1 MVTSTLLLA
10 RIPEPTFFAN
20 WSVNVSDL
28 AVLPDVDAPAAP
40 AAVRFVS
47 SGPEHCIA
55 RRADGIYADPEVL
68 GTTLV
73 AAVDGILRSNHYFT
87 GLDYPVLIKALYGHG
102 ADLPRDATGRV
113 AVRIA
118 DDIVPFT
125 PQRQALY
132 RSVRIA
138 DGQAEYYF
146 EPVFERNAEGGERLS
161 QLDADEFV
169 ADMWIKGIRFGAE
182 VDAIRRHIASGA
194 AGRYV
199 VARRL
204 DPRSGD
210 DARVE
215 EVTRELHRSDAPRQ
229 LANGKLDLMSFQN
242 RFPQVAAG
250 TRLLRKVPRTSGSPG
265 FDLNGI
271 PIAPEVAKD
280 LDLSAYAADGTA
292 VELAP
297 EGEFLVA
304 RQDGFLSVDPRSC
317 RIAITDKIVSR
328 DGVSARTTGN
338 LQLTG
343 DYEEFGEVQEQ
354 RIIEGE
360 GITVHGNVYGHVLS
374 RGGAVV
380 LHRNLVGGSARNQEG
395 DVRVLGVSS
404 QATIAAAKGEVVL
417 GRAENCVISGA
428 RIKVETAINCE
439 IMGDEVE
446 VAHAE
451 GCAIAGR
458 RVTVG
463 SAAPWKQGEMVVWLL
478 RPDCAR
484 IDAAL
489 AQVHERVAQFVQ
501 LAAQQRA
508 AIDALTG
515 QPDMRKYLMLAPRLR
530 KGELVLTPEQEPQFK
545 RLTAAVAPALKELG
559 RLSQE
564 AKALDAER
572 AAGAALLTRLE
583 AQRFERV
590 GAARVVLGLLAGE
603 VQVLALPYE
612 PDLGCAWDLA
622 ARDIKLRLRDTKGA
636 PVLYTG
642 CDGTWSWDS
651 GTAGGAAVQGRS

>member
-1 MVTSTLLLA
+1 MFTSTLLLGSICCP
-10 RIPEPTFFAN
+10 RFAV

-28 AVLPDVDAPAAP
+28 ALLPEAVPAEA
-40 AAVRFVS
+40 AAVRFSS

-55 RRADGIYADPEVL
+55 RRDDGIYADPEVL

-73 AAVDGILRSNHYFT
+73 AAIDGILRSNHYFA

-102 ADLPRDATGRV
+102 PDLPRDAAGRV
-113 AVRIA
+113 SVRIA
-118 DDIVPFT
+118 DDILPFA

-132 RSVRIA
+132 RSVKIA

-146 EPVFERNAEGGERLS
+146 EPVFERDEAGEER
-161 QLDADEFV
+161 QTRLDADEFV
-169 ADMWIKGIRFGAE
+169 ADMWVKGIRFGAE
-182 VDAIRRHIASGA
+182 VEAIRRHIEAGA

-204 DPRSGD
+204 EPRNGD

-215 EVTRELHRSDAPRQ
+215 EVTSDLHRSDAPRQ

-271 PIAPEVAKD
+271 PIAPEVARD
-280 LDLSAYAADGTA
+280 LDLSSYAADGTA
-292 VELAP
+292 VDLAP
-297 EGEFLVA
+297 DGEFLVA
-304 RQDGFLSVDPRSC
+304 RQDGFLSVDAKSS

-338 LQLTG
+338 LHLSG

-360 GITVHGNVYGHVLS
+360 SVTVHGDVYGHLVS
-374 RGGAVV
+374 RSGAIL
-380 LHRNLVGGSARNQEG
+380 LHRNLVGGSARNQDG
-395 DVRVLGVSS
+395 GVRVLGVAS
-404 QATIAAAKGEVVL
+404 QATIQAAKGEIHL

-428 RIKVETAINCE
+428 RIRIETAINCE
-439 IMGDEVE
+439 IVGDEVE

-451 GCAIAGR
+451 GSAIAGR
-458 RVTVG
+458 RVAIG
-463 SAAPWKQGEMVVWLL
+463 SAAPWKQGEMLVWLL

-484 IDAAL
+484 IDAAM
-489 AQVHERVAQFVQ
+489 AQVRERVGQFVQ
-501 LAAQQRA
+501 LAARQRGA
-508 AIDALTG
+508 MEALTG
-515 QPDMRKYLMLAPRLR
+515 QPDMRKYLLIAPRLR

-545 RLTAAVAPALKELG
+545 RLAASVAPALKELA
-559 RLSQE
+559 RLSQQ
-564 AKALDAER
+564 AKSLDGER
-572 AAGAALLTRLE
+572 QAGMALLERLSG
-583 AQRFERV
+583 QRFERV
-590 GAARVVLGLLAGE
+590 GAAGIALGLLAGE

-612 PDLGCAWDLA
+612 PDHGCAWDMA
-622 ARDIKLRLRDTKGA
+622 AREIKLRLRDTRGA
-636 PVLYTG
+636 EVLYAG
-642 CDGTWSWDS
+642 SEGAWSWES
-651 GTAGGAAVQGRS
+651 ATAAVAA

>member
-1 MVTSTLLLA
+1 MFTSTLLLA
-10 RIPEPTFFAN
+10 GLPPTFFAN

-28 AVLPDVDAPAAP
+28 AVLPDVDLAVAP
-40 AAVRFVS
+40 AAVRFAS

-55 RRADGIYADPEVL
+55 RREDGIYADPEVL
-68 GTTLV
+68 GTTLA
-73 AAVDGILRSNHYFT
+73 AAVDGILRSNHYFA

-102 ADLPRDATGRV
+102 ADLPRDAAGRV
-113 AVRIA
+113 VVRIA

-146 EPVFERNAEGGERLS
+146 EPVFERDAEGVEQHARLN
-161 QLDADEFV
+161 ADEFV
-169 ADMWIKGIRFGAE
+169 ADMWLKGIRFGAE
-182 VDAIRRHIASGA
+182 VDAIRRHIESGA

-204 DPRSGD
+204 EPRNGD

-215 EVTRELHRSDAPRQ
+215 EVTSELHRSDAPRQ

-242 RFPQVAAG
+242 RFPQVVAG

-265 FDLNGI
+265 FDLSGI
-271 PIAPEVAKD
+271 PIAPETAKD
-280 LDLSAYAADGTA
+280 LDLAAYAADGTT

-304 RQDGFLSVDPRSC
+304 RQDGYLSVDPKSS

-360 GITVHGNVYGHVLS
+360 GITVHGNVYGHVVS

-395 DVRVLGVSS
+395 GVRVLGVSS
-404 QATIAAAKGEVVL
+404 QATIQAARGEVVL

-428 RIKVETAINCE
+428 RIKIETAINCE
-439 IMGDEVE
+439 IMGDEVD
-446 VAHAE
+446 VVHAE

-458 RVTVG
+458 RVSIG
-463 SAAPWKQGEMVVWLL
+463 SAAPWKLGEMLVWLL

-501 LAAQQRA
+501 LAARHRA
-508 AIDALTG
+508 AMETLTG
-515 QPDMRKYLMLAPRLR
+515 QPEMRKYLLLAPRLR
-530 KGELVLTPEQEPQFK
+530 KGELVLTPEQEPQFR

-572 AAGAALLTRLE
+572 DAGKALLTRLG

-590 GAARVVLGLLAGE
+590 GAARVALGLLAGE

-636 PVLYTG
+636 EVLYAG
-642 CDGTWSWDS
+642 RDGAWTWDS
-651 GTAGGAAVQGRS
+651 EAAAGEAQAAT

>member
-1 MVTSTLLLA
+1 M
-10 RIPEPTFFAN
+10 
-20 WSVNVSDL
+20 SDL
-28 AVLPDVDAPAAP
+28 AVLPDAVPVEAP
-40 AAVRFVS
+40 AVRFSS

-55 RRADGIYADPEVL
+55 RRDDGVYADPEVL

-73 AAVDGILRSNHYFT
+73 AAVDGILRSNHYFA

-102 ADLPRDATGRV
+102 PELPRDAAGRV
-113 AVRIA
+113 SVRIA
-118 DDIVPFT
+118 DEIVAFA

-132 RSVRIA
+132 RSVKIA

-146 EPVFERNAEGGERLS
+146 EPVFERDEEGNERQTRLH
-161 QLDADEFV
+161 ADEFV
-169 ADMWIKGIRFGAE
+169 ADMWVKGIRFGAE
-182 VDAIRRHIASGA
+182 VDAIRRHIETGA

-204 DPRSGD
+204 EPRNGD

-215 EVTRELHRSDAPRQ
+215 EVTSDLHRSDAPRQ

-271 PIAPEVAKD
+271 PIAPEMAKD
-280 LDLSAYAADGTA
+280 LDLSTYAADGTA
-292 VELAP
+292 VDLAP

-304 RQDGFLSVDPRSC
+304 RQDGFLNVDPKSS

-338 LQLTG
+338 LHLSG

-360 GITVHGNVYGHVLS
+360 SVTVHGDVYGHLVS
-374 RGGAVV
+374 RGGAIL
-380 LHRNLVGGSARNQEG
+380 LHRNLVGGSARNQDG
-395 DVRVLGVSS
+395 GVRVLGVAS
-404 QATIAAAKGEVVL
+404 QATIQAPKGDIQL

-428 RIKVETAINCE
+428 RIRIETAINCE
-439 IMGDEVE
+439 IIGDEVE

-451 GCAIAGR
+451 GSAIAGR
-458 RVTVG
+458 RVAIG
-463 SAAPWKQGEMVVWLL
+463 SAGPWKQGEMLVWLL

-484 IDAAL
+484 IDAAM
-489 AQVHERVAQFVQ
+489 AQVRERVDQFVQ
-501 LAAQQRA
+501 LAARHRGA
-508 AIDALTG
+508 MEALTG
-515 QPDMRKYLMLAPRLR
+515 QPDMRKYLLIAPRLR

-545 RLTAAVAPALKELG
+545 RLAAGVAPALKELA

-564 AKALDAER
+564 AKSLDGER
-572 AAGAALLTRLE
+572 QAGTALLGRLS

-590 GAARVVLGLLAGE
+590 GAAGIALGTLAGE

-612 PDLGCAWDLA
+612 PDHGCVWDMA
-622 ARDIKLRLRDTKGA
+622 AREIKLRLRDTKGA
-636 PVLYTG
+636 EVLHAG
-642 CDGTWSWDS
+642 SEGAWSWDS
-651 GTAGGAAVQGRS
+651 ASAAGEAQAAS

>member
-1 MVTSTLLLA
+1 MFTSTLLLA
-10 RIPEPTFFAN
+10 GIQSPTWFAN

-28 AVLPDVDAPAAP
+28 AVLSDVAPVASAT
-40 AAVRFVS
+40 VRFAA

-55 RRADGIYADPEVL
+55 RRGDGIYADPEVL
-68 GTTLV
+68 GTTLA
-73 AAVDGILRSNHYFT
+73 AAVDGILRSNHYFA

-102 ADLPRDATGRV
+102 ADLPRDASGRV
-113 AVRIA
+113 SVRIA
-118 DDIVPFT
+118 DDIVSFA

-132 RSVRIA
+132 RAVKIA

-146 EPVFERNAEGGERLS
+146 EPVFERDAEGGER
-161 QLDADEFV
+161 QARLDADEFV
-169 ADMWIKGIRFGAE
+169 ADMWVKGIRFGAE
-182 VDAIRRHIASGA
+182 VDVIRRHIASGA
-194 AGRYV
+194 AGRCV
-199 VARRL
+199 VAQRL
-204 DPRSGD
+204 NPRHGD

-215 EVTRELHRSDAPRQ
+215 EVTGDLHRSDAPRQ

-271 PIAPEVAKD
+271 PIAPEVGKD
-280 LDLSAYAADGTA
+280 LDLAAYVADGTA
-292 VELAP
+292 VETTP

-304 RQDGFLSVDPRSC
+304 RQDGFLSVDPGSS
-317 RIAITDKIVSR
+317 RIAISDRIVSR

-338 LQLTG
+338 LQLSG

-360 GITVHGNVYGHVLS
+360 GITVHGNVYGHVAS
-374 RGGAVV
+374 RGGAVL
-380 LHRNLVGGSARNQEG
+380 LHGNLVGGSARNQDG
-395 DVRVLGVSS
+395 GVQVLGVAS
-404 QATIAAAKGEVVL
+404 QATIQAAKGEIVL

-458 RVTVG
+458 RVTIG
-463 SAAPWKQGEMVVWLL
+463 SAAPWKQGEMLVWLL
-478 RPDCAR
+478 RPDCAK

-489 AQVHERVAQFVQ
+489 AQVQERVAQFVA
-501 LAAQQRA
+501 LAARHRV
-508 AIDALTG
+508 AIEALTA
-515 QPDMRKYLMLAPRLR
+515 QPELRKYLMLAPRLR
-530 KGELVLTPEQEPQFK
+530 KGELVLTPEQAPQFK

-564 AKALDAER
+564 AKSLDAER
-572 AAGAALLTRLE
+572 AAGTALLTRLE

-590 GAARVVLGLLAGE
+590 GAARVALGQLAGE

-622 ARDIKLRLRDTKGA
+622 ARDIKLRLRAAKGA
-636 PVLYTG
+636 QVLYAG
-642 CDGTWSWDS
+642 RDGAWAWDS
-651 GTAGGAAVQGRS
+651 EAAGGAAQATA

>member
-1 MVTSTLLLA
+1 M
-10 RIPEPTFFAN
+10 
-20 WSVNVSDL
+20 SDL
-28 AVLPDVDAPAAP
+28 AVLPDAAP
-40 AAVRFVS
+40 VAAATVRFSS

-55 RRADGIYADPEVL
+55 RRDDGVYADPEVL
-68 GTTLV
+68 GTTLA
-73 AAVDGILRSNHYFT
+73 AAVDGILRSNHYFA

-102 ADLPRDATGRV
+102 PELPRDAAGRV
-113 AVRIA
+113 SVRIA
-118 DDIVPFT
+118 DDIVAFA
-125 PQRQALY
+125 PQRQSLY

-146 EPVFERNAEGGERLS
+146 EPVFERDEEGNEC
-161 QLDADEFV
+161 QTHLDVDEFV
-169 ADMWIKGIRFGAE
+169 ADMWIKGIRFGAQ
-182 VDAIRRHIASGA
+182 VDAIRRTIEAGA

-204 DPRSGD
+204 DPRNGD

-215 EVTRELHRSDAPRQ
+215 EVTSDLHRSDAPRQ

-250 TRLLRKVPRTSGSPG
+250 TRLLRKVPRTNGSPG

-271 PIAPEVAKD
+271 PIAPEVARD
-280 LDLSAYAADGTA
+280 LDLAAYAADGTA

-304 RQDGFLSVDPRSC
+304 RQDGFLSVDPESS

-338 LQLTG
+338 LQLSG

-360 GITVHGNVYGHVLS
+360 GITVHGDVYGHVVS
-374 RGGAVV
+374 RCGAVV
-380 LHRNLVGGSARNQEG
+380 LHRNLVGGSARNLEG
-395 DVRVLGVSS
+395 GVRVLGVAST
-404 QATIAAAKGEVVL
+404 ATIQAPKGEIVL
-417 GRAENCVISGA
+417 GRAENCVIAGA

-458 RVTVG
+458 RVGVK
-463 SAAPWKQGEMVVWLL
+463 SAAPWKQGEMLVWLL

-489 AQVHERVAQFVQ
+489 AQVRERIDQFIA
-501 LAAQQRA
+501 LAARHRTA
-508 AIDALTG
+508 VEALAG
-515 QPDMRKYLMLAPRLR
+515 QPDMRKYLLLAPRLR
-530 KGELVLTPEQEPQFK
+530 KGELVLTPEQEPQFR
-545 RLTAAVAPALKELG
+545 RLAAAVAPALKELG

-564 AKALDAER
+564 AKSLDGER
-572 AAGAALLTRLE
+572 DAGTALLARLE

-590 GAARVVLGLLAGE
+590 GAARVALGQLAGE

-612 PDLGCAWDLA
+612 PDLGCAWDLP

-636 PVLYTG
+636 EVMFVG
-642 CDGTWSWDS
+642 CEGTWAWDS
-651 GTAGGAAVQGRS
+651 EGAADADGARAAA

>member
-1 MVTSTLLLA
+1 MFTSTLLLA
-10 RIPEPTFFAN
+10 VPTFFAN

-28 AVLPDVDAPAAP
+28 AVPSDAVPVETAAS
-40 AAVRFVS
+40 RFSS

-55 RRADGIYADPEVL
+55 RRDDGIYADPEVL
-68 GTTLV
+68 GTTLA
-73 AAVDGILRSNHYFT
+73 AAVDGILRSNHYFL

-102 ADLPRDATGRV
+102 AELPRDAAGRV
-113 AVRIA
+113 SVRIA

-125 PQRQALY
+125 PERQALY
-132 RSVRIA
+132 RSVKIA
-138 DGQAEYYF
+138 NGQAEYYF
-146 EPVFERNAEGGERLS
+146 EPVFERDAEGVEHRTRL
-161 QLDADEFV
+161 DPDEFV
-169 ADMWIKGIRFGAE
+169 ADMWVKGIRFGAE
-182 VDAIRRHIASGA
+182 VEAIRRNIETGV

-204 DPRSGD
+204 EPRNGD

-215 EVTRELHRSDAPRQ
+215 EVTSDLHRSDAPRQ

-280 LDLSAYAADGTA
+280 LDLSIYVADGTA

-297 EGEFLVA
+297 EGEFLAA
-304 RQDGFLSVDPRSC
+304 RRDGFLSVDPKSS
-317 RIAITDKIVSR
+317 RIAISDKIVSR

-338 LQLTG
+338 LHLAG

-360 GITVHGNVYGHVLS
+360 GITVHGDVYGHVVS
-374 RGGAVV
+374 RGGAIV
-380 LHRNLVGGSARNQEG
+380 LHGNLVGGSARNQDG
-395 DVRVLGVSS
+395 GVRVLGVAS
-404 QATIAAAKGEVVL
+404 QATIQAAKGEIHL

-428 RIKVETAINCE
+428 RIHIETAINCE
-439 IMGDEVE
+439 IIGDEVE

-451 GCAIAGR
+451 GSAIAGR
-458 RVTVG
+458 RVAIG
-463 SAAPWKQGEMVVWLL
+463 SAAPWKEAQMLVWLL

-484 IDAAL
+484 IDAAM
-489 AQVHERVAQFVQ
+489 AQVRERVEQFVQ
-501 LAAQQRA
+501 LAARHRTA
-508 AIDALTG
+508 MEALTG
-515 QPDMRKYLMLAPRLR
+515 QPEMRKYLLLAPRLR
-530 KGELVLTPEQEPQFK
+530 KGELVLTPEQEPQFR
-545 RLTAAVAPALKELG
+545 RLTASVAPALKELG

-564 AKALDAER
+564 AKALDGER
-572 AAGAALLTRLE
+572 RDGMALLERLS

-590 GAARVVLGLLAGE
+590 GAAGIALAMLAGE

-612 PDLGCAWDLA
+612 PDHGCVWDMA
-622 ARDIKLRLRDTKGA
+622 ARDIKGRLRDTRKAEVLHVASEGA
-636 PVLYTG
+636 
-642 CDGTWSWDS
+642 WSWES
-651 GTAGGAAVQGRS
+651 AGVA